1 MLAYLSLGIGLCNI
15 VAGFVFLL
23 AGIELHD
30 HIKNNLTL
38 QNRLQA
44 VMRKLIVSVGLFGI
58 PILVYLFEDNKQS
71 AKIPES
77 YALAWGAA
85 CALSLLVLIE
95 GLITLIRHANREMK
109 TSSHRYRR

>member
-23 AGIELHD
+23 IWIEL
-30 HIKNNLTL
+30 KNSLTL
-38 QNRLQA
+38 QNDLQA
-44 VMRKLIVSVGLFGI
+44 VMRRLIVSVGLFGI
-58 PILVYLFEDNKQS
+58 PILAYLFEDNKQS

-85 CALSLLVLIE
+85 CDLSLLALIE
-95 GLITLIRHANREMK
+95 RLITLIRHATREKK
-109 TSSHRYRR
+109 TSSHRYSR